1 MRLEAERRADEVG
14 QGKPISSH
22 AGVYGVDIANEEKNS
37 KSGPFAQQQE
47 LIDESKEMLEY
58 FRKEVFKVKSAN
70 YLLRVDLG
78 SLKLDYQHLQMR
90 NESLEAS
97 NGSLKQSMN
106 RMSQMNMKMNIQA
119 AEQKNKIS
127 GLVQELKMEQLCGQS
142 TLKRKEEA
150 ILGRDKMHSA
160 ETARLKRE
168 LENLQKIISKGPG
181 SPFEEKPK
189 IESASFRRGTRL
201 NRKNGL
207 GNRLSVGVQ
216 HSSISRSTSTE
227 NISISGSTQAS
238 SEEEWPNSIVNSART
253 DTRQRQS
260 NIQRGRRPKLR
271 KGRPPPISTT
281 LGTVAD
287 PGSRNSLARFQIG
300 RAHV

>member
-1 MRLEAERRADEVG
+1 
-14 QGKPISSH
+14 
-22 AGVYGVDIANEEKNS
+22 
-37 KSGPFAQQQE
+37 
-47 LIDESKEMLEY
+47 
-58 FRKEVFKVKSAN
+58 
-70 YLLRVDLG
+70 
-78 SLKLDYQHLQMR
+78 
-90 NESLEAS
+90 
-97 NGSLKQSMN
+97 
-106 RMSQMNMKMNIQA
+106 MNMKMNIQA

-168 LENLQKIISKGPG
+168 LENLQKIVSKGPG
-181 SPFEEKPK
+181 SPFEEKQK
-189 IESASFRRGTRL
+189 VESASFRRGTRL

-207 GNRLSVGVQ
+207 GNRLSGSVQ

-253 DTRQRQS
+253 ETRQRQS

-281 LGTVAD
+281 PGTVSD
-287 PGSRNSLARFQIG
+287 LGSRNSLARFPPKSTPNSSLAAAAAGGGNRNRFSPQSEGSRGPSPGPTKNIDAG
-300 RAHV
+300 SRHNSYSSLAMAANKGKKK